1 MVSLRHT
8 VAVGW
13 HRVPQ
18 VTGERV
24 QTAWWGELLWVAAA
38 AIVGFATTAVLA
50 GWLEMS
56 RSWLVLI
63 YAAVTLPLFVG
74 YVRWTHLD
82 LGEFVRHHWRLGVVG
97 AIAAGALLIAAVLNE
112 ESSPRPEGFDLAFDL
127 IWLGVVYGLIDALLL
142 NVLPVVATWRAFSRL
157 GWTERWRGRIVTG
170 ALALAASLAVTA
182 AYHLGYPEFQGTDVR
197 EPLIGNSI
205 ISVAYV
211 LTNNPITAVLSHI
224 AMHVAAVLQGAET
237 TTQLPP
243 HY

>member
-13 HRVPQ
+13 HRVPSE
-18 VTGERV
+18 TGEKV
-24 QTAWWGELLWVAAA
+24 QTAWWHELLWVVAAGA
-38 AIVGFATTAVLA
+38 VGFATTAILA

-56 RSWLVLI
+56 RSWLVLV

-74 YVRWTHLD
+74 YLRWSRLD
-82 LGEFVRHHWRLGVVG
+82 LGALFRHRWRLGVVG
-97 AIAAGALLIAAVLNE
+97 AIVASAILIAAVVNE
-112 ESSPRPEGFDLAFDL
+112 DSSPRPEGFDLAFDL
-127 IWLGVVYGLIDALLL
+127 FWLGVVYGLIDALLL
-142 NVLPVVATWRAFSRL
+142 NVLPVMATWRALSRL
-157 GWTERWRGRIVTG
+157 GWTEHWRGRIAAG
-170 ALALAASLAVTA
+170 ALAVAASLAVTA
-182 AYHLGYPEFQGTDVR
+182 AYHLGYPEFQGSDVR

-205 ISVAYV
+205 MSVAYV
-211 LTNNPITAVLSHI
+211 LTNNPISAMVSHV